1 MLKEQPKAKE
11 SLIFNRRN
19 VVTVLVLLHFTVLLI
34 NNLPHTPFTLKVQNL
49 YLWYMNLTG
58 QYQTGWGMYGT
69 VTRQNDHY
77 QLKVYNSDNP
87 DQEYRFYEIENAR
100 ELYFVE
106 TIPTKIPVLQNYLS
120 RAYLTYKQ
128 KDLNLEEN
136 EKIELHRNSA
146 TIVLKDQPNDIP
158 TALPTLIWPLEPEQE
173 VPKEGK

>member
-1 MLKEQPKAKE
+1 MVKEQHKAKE
-11 SLIFNRRN
+11 SLIFNKRN

-34 NNLPHTPFTLKVQNL
+34 NNLPHTPFTFKVQNL

-58 QYQTGWGMYGT
+58 QYQKGWGMYSFI
-69 VTRQNDHY
+69 TRRNDHY

-106 TIPTKIPVLQNYLS
+106 SILGKTAVTQDYLS

-128 KDLNLEEN
+128 KGLNLKEN
-136 EKIELHRNSA
+136 EKIELHRNSV
-146 TIVLKDQPNDIP
+146 TIGIKGSPNFVP
-158 TALPTLIWPLEPEQE
+158 TRLPTLVWSLDPEEE
-173 VPKEGK
+173 VSEGEK